1 MKTVPV
7 PPEAR
12 QATGDSGF
20 HYDTPP
26 LVFERLL
33 DRNMNYSCG
42 YYLTG
47 EEDLDAAQEAKM
59 DKIAAMCGFQP
70 GARVLD
76 LGCGWSGPA
85 TYFADAHGCHVTGY
99 TLSEAQRDFAMKRAE
114 ARGCADRLDIR
125 VQNVLDAEL
134 ELEHYDHV
142 VFLESIIHMREKAE
156 LFARCHAA
164 LKPSGTLFVQES
176 CYDQNSKGQVYESD
190 RGYEAVDDAFGGT
203 ATMVSGGEMQ
213 RLMEEA
219 GLSPVYVENI
229 SNHYTRTLSQW
240 LDNLD
245 THHDEMKAADP
256 EFFPHLRKYLMIA
269 LSTYRMAQTQCFLI
283 AAQKA
288 PLSWIRRHPGPAA

>member
-1 MKTVPV
+1 MKTAPV
-7 PPEAR
+7 PHEAR
-12 QATGDSGF
+12 IATGDSGV

-26 LVFERLL
+26 VVFERLL
-33 DRNMNYSCG
+33 DANMNYSSG

-47 EEDLDAAQEAKM
+47 EEDLDQAQRAKM

-85 TYFADAHGCHVTGY
+85 TYFADVHGCRVTGY
-99 TLSEAQRDFAMKRAE
+99 TLSRTQRDFAMERAE
-114 ARGCADRLDIR
+114 ARGCAERLDIR

-134 ELEHYDHV
+134 EVEHYDHV
-142 VFLESIIHMREKAE
+142 VFLESIIHMKEKAE
-156 LFARCHAA
+156 LFDRCNQA

-176 CYDQNSKGQVYESD
+176 CYDKNSKDAAYQTE
-190 RGYEAVDDAFGGT
+190 RGRDAVDLAFGGT
-203 ATMVSGGEMQ
+203 TTMVSAGEMQ

-219 GLSPVYVENI
+219 GLSPVYSENI
-229 SNHYTRTLSQW
+229 TNHYTRTLSQW

-245 THHDEMKAADP
+245 EHAEEMEAADP
-256 EFFPHLRKYLMIA
+256 AFFPMLRKYLMLA
-269 LSTYRMAQTQCFLI
+269 LATYRMAQTQCFLI

-288 PLSWIRRHPGPAA
+288 PLTWIRRHAGPRA